1 MAGIKAGIIGCGVI
15 SEIYFKNLRDR
26 FHSVEITCCADA
38 FEPKAR
44 ERADQFGVEAV
55 TVEHML
61 RDPGVK
67 MVIDLTNPASHADV
81 ILSALRAGK
90 HVYTEKPLAL
100 TLEDADRIAAEA
112 SRRGL
117 VVGCAPDTILCA
129 GIQTACFALES
140 GWIGRPLSATAF
152 WSSRGHERWHTNPA
166 FYYQPGCGP
175 HMDMGPYYVTAL
187 CMLLGSF
194 QRVHAV
200 SRRPYE
206 RRIFG
211 AGPNKGKTFPVET
224 DTHYSAL
231 LETVNGAT
239 VNLML
244 SFDIWANSLPRME
257 IYGTA
262 GTLSVPDP
270 NACDGPVKIYTPASG
285 AFETLPLVNPF
296 RENARGIGAAQM
308 AKSIETGEP
317 FLANVDL
324 ARNVLEVLLAID
336 ESART
341 GQPVECRTR
350 CVHSAPLA
358 VGQTEAEWDF

>member
-117 VVGCAPDTILCA
+117 VVG
-129 GIQTACFALES
+129 
-140 GWIGRPLSATAF
+140 
-152 WSSRGHERWHTNPA
+152 
-166 FYYQPGCGP
+166 
-175 HMDMGPYYVTAL
+175 
-187 CMLLGSF
+187 
-194 QRVHAV
+194 
-200 SRRPYE
+200 
-206 RRIFG
+206 
-211 AGPNKGKTFPVET
+211 
-224 DTHYSAL
+224 
-231 LETVNGAT
+231 
-239 VNLML
+239 
-244 SFDIWANSLPRME
+244 
-257 IYGTA
+257 
-262 GTLSVPDP
+262 
-270 NACDGPVKIYTPASG
+270 
-285 AFETLPLVNPF
+285 
-296 RENARGIGAAQM
+296 
-308 AKSIETGEP
+308 
-317 FLANVDL
+317 
-324 ARNVLEVLLAID
+324 
-336 ESART
+336 
-341 GQPVECRTR
+341 
-350 CVHSAPLA
+350 
-358 VGQTEAEWDF
+358 

>member
-1 MAGIKAGIIGCGVI
+1 MAGIKAGVIGCGVI

-239 VNLML
+239 ITDGRAFRLVLPAND
-244 SFDIWANSLPRME
+244 SGQTAKAWAIINPSTGEL
-257 IYGTA
+257 YLGQNY
-262 GTLSVPDP
+262 PDGIAP
-270 NACDGPVKIYTPASG
+270 GATPASLY
-285 AFETLPLVNPF
+285 FNFLN
-296 RENARGIGAAQM
+296 NAELKQYM
-308 AKSIETGEP
+308 
-317 FLANVDL
+317 
-324 ARNVLEVLLAID
+324 ID
-336 ESART
+336 EYT
-341 GQPVECRTR
+341 LGM
-350 CVHSAPLA
+350 
-358 VGQTEAEWDF
+358 AE